1 MRLQS
6 YERRNTEHR
15 VPLHIVGA
23 SVVKGCEGYTEGE
36 VEELALK
43 VDAGVSVEVQ
53 GVPRPQVDYL
63 GWVTVSGY
71 WSCYLCIKGL
81 Q

>member
-53 GVPRPQVDYL
+53 GVPGPRWTIWD
-63 GWVTVSGY
+63 
-71 WSCYLCIKGL
+71 GL
-81 Q
+81 QLVDTGAVISVL